1 MQDNDICL
9 EQPVQFTARLDQGTG
24 WLTRE
29 EIMAIPDRKIRR
41 AALAENINYLKGD
54 FYNYGE

>member
-1 MQDNDICL
+1 MEENEMST
-9 EQPVQFTARLDQGTG
+9 EQPAVFTQRLDRGTG

-54 FYNYGE
+54 FYYGE